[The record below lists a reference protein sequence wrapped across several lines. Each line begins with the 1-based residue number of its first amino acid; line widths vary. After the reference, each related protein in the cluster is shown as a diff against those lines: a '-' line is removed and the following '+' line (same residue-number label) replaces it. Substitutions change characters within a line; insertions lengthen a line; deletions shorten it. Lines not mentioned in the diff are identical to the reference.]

1 LTIKS
6 LDGYGRHMT
15 ATTAIAPPEPD
26 LTADELLRRARALVP
41 VLRERQAETERA
53 GRVLDE
59 SHEAFVQAG
68 LYRAL
73 QPRRFGGYEL
83 GLRDFVRVMSEISRG
98 CPSSGWVLALTS
110 GHPHLLSHWS
120 EQAQAEI
127 YGADGDA
134 RVPGRPVQAG
144 LAVPADGGYVVSG
157 TWDYA
162 SGCDQATHFMGSAVV
177 QGTDPPRLLWL
188 LIDRADFEIVDNWDP
203 IGLRGTGS
211 KRVICADVTVP
222 GHRAITAI
230 GTSPER
236 PPGWR
241 SHANPLYA
249 GGLFSLLFFELGA
262 IAIGAARGA
271 IDVYEEVLATKALD
285 IPPFVLRGEVDEYQ
299 HHLGHAVGL
308 VDLAEAA
315 LLEGVDRY
323 MDQATRA
330 YEADEPVDDNGE
342 ETRRVLLLQQNCI
355 RLCDEAVELV
365 FRTGGTSSARRG
377 HPIGNARLAL
387 AVMRTHMGLQLDRTA
402 TNLGRQRLGRE
413 AGFV

>member
-1 LTIKS
+1 
-6 LDGYGRHMT
+6 MT
-15 ATTAIAPPEPD
+15 ATTAIAPPEPE
-26 LTADELLRRARALVP
+26 LTPDELLRRAQALVP
-41 VLRERQAETERA
+41 ALRERQAATETA
-53 GRVLDE
+53 GRLLDE
-59 SHEAFVQAG
+59 THEDFLRTG

-144 LAVPADGGYVVSG
+144 LAVPVDGGYTVSG

-162 SGCDQATHFMGSAVV
+162 SGCDHATHFMGSAIV
-177 QGTDPPRLLWL
+177 QGTEPPRLVWL
-188 LIDRADFEIVDNWDP
+188 LIDRADFDIVDNWDP
-203 IGLRGTGS
+203 VGLRGTGS
-211 KRVICADVTVP
+211 KRVICTEVRVP
-222 GHRAITAI
+222 EHRVITAI

-262 IAIGAARGA
+262 IALGAARGA

-299 HHLGHAVGL
+299 HHLGQAIGL

-315 LLEGVDRY
+315 LLEAADRY
-323 MDQATRA
+323 MEQATRA

-342 ETRRVLLLQQNCI
+342 ETRRLLLLQENCI
-355 RLCDEAVELV
+355 RLCDEAIERI

-377 HPIGNARLAL
+377 HPIGNAMLAIT
-387 AVMRTHMGLQLDRTA
+387 VMRTHLGLQLDRTA
-402 TNLGRQRLGRE
+402 TNLGRLRLGKE